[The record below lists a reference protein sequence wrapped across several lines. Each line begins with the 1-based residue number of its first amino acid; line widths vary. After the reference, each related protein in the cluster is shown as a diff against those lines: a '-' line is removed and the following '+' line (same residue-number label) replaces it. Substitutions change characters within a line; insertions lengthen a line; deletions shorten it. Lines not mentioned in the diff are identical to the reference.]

1 MENLDLEVVKKILIE
16 RIKKQL
22 LRKDT
27 IDLEIQ
33 KMSQLK
39 TPDIDI
45 NIIQL
50 ERKINQKLGLL
61 DRIIHSKEYK
71 QSTQQLTN
79 LKVQKTIFYTTREQ
93 NIENLLK
100 EKEFLAY
107 NEYNY
112 EKRILEIENSQTFL
126 ELNMTADE
134 KAYLELYQGKM
145 NNNEEER
152 VR

>member
-61 DRIIHSKEYK
+61 DRIIHSKEYR

-134 KAYLELYQGKM
+134 KAYLELYQGTM

>member
-134 KAYLELYQGKM
+134 KAYLELYQGTM

>member
-61 DRIIHSKEYK
+61 DRIIHSKEYR

-126 ELNMTADE
+126 ELNMTTDE
-134 KAYLELYQGKM
+134 KAYLELYQGTM
-145 NNNEEER
+145 DNNEEER

>member
-61 DRIIHSKEYK
+61 DRIIHSKEYR

-134 KAYLELYQGKM
+134 KAYLELYQGTM
-145 NNNEEER
+145 DNNEEER